1 MGAGQHQLGFCRD
14 CLTSAAHGAT
24 RCAVCK
30 SPRILHHPELNI
42 LAIAHIDCDAFYA
55 SVEKRDDPSLQDKPV
70 IVGGAKRGVVST
82 ACYIARINGVRSAM
96 PMFQAL
102 KLCPDAVV
110 VRPNMAKY
118 VAVAKD
124 VRKLMDEITPLVQ
137 PVSIDE
143 AFLDLTGTE
152 RLHGASPAL
161 SLAKLAR
168 KIQNEIGIG
177 VSIGLSHNKFLAKMA
192 SDLQKPNGFSVVG
205 KAETLEFL
213 VAKPVGAIWGVGKA
227 TQALLAKRGVTTIA
241 QVQQMEKNDL
251 LKMFGD
257 MGTRLYYLSRGQ
269 DQRTVSIVEDTKSVS
284 AENTFFDDISQV
296 DLLEAELWAL
306 SQRVSYRAKKSGL
319 VGHTITLKLKTK
331 DFKSRT
337 RSSSMTDATHLA
349 HVIFEVS
356 KGLLQKEVGTESFRL
371 IGVGISNLVETSSQ
385 DFATLDTTHQAQT
398 KAERAM
404 DEVRKKFG
412 AHAVDRGISF
422 VRK

>member
-1 MGAGQHQLGFCRD
+1 MGIDPSSHGFCRD
-14 CLTSAAHGAT
+14 CLATLPQDAT
-24 RCAVCK
+24 RCRVCK
-30 SPRILHHPELNI
+30 SPRVLHHPELNN
-42 LAIAHIDCDAFYA
+42 LAIAHLDCDAFYA

-70 IVGGAKRGVVST
+70 IIGGATRGVVST

-124 VRKLMDEITPLVQ
+124 VRHLMDELTPLVQ

-168 KIQNEIGIG
+168 KIQIEIGIG
-177 VSIGLSHNKFLAKMA
+177 VSVGLSHNKFLAKMA
-192 SDLQKPNGFSVVG
+192 SDLQKPHGFSVIG

-213 VAKPVGAIWGVGKA
+213 ATKPVGVIWGVGKA

-241 QVQQMEKNDL
+241 QLQQMDKNEL
-251 LKMFGD
+251 LKMFGN
-257 MGTRLYYLSRGQ
+257 MGTRLYYLSRGE
-269 DQRTVSIVEDTKSVS
+269 DHRSVSIVDETHSVS
-284 AENTFFDDISQV
+284 AENTFFEDISRL

-306 SQRVSYRAKKSGL
+306 CQRVSYRAKQSNLAGQT
-319 VGHTITLKLKTK
+319 VTLKLKTK

-337 RSSSMTDATHLA
+337 RSSSFGDHTNLA
-349 HVIFEVS
+349 HVIFDVA
-356 KGLLQKEVGTESFRL
+356 KAMLQKEVGHESFRL
-371 IGVGISNLVETSSQ
+371 IGVGISNLAEMDQ
-385 DFATLDTTHQAQT
+385 QNIATLDTKHQAHT
-398 KAERAM
+398 KAELAM
-404 DEVRKKFG
+404 DAVRKKFG
-412 AHAVDRGISF
+412 SHAVDRGISF
-422 VRK
+422 TRK